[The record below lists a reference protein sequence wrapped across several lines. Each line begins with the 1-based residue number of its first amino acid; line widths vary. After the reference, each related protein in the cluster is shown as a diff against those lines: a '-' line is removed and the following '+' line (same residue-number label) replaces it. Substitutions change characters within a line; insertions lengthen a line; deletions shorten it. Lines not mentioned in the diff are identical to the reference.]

1 MLNEFL
7 EFKAYVTES
16 TSSTPRVQPKLLT
29 EKFNEAC
36 NLIGIEH
43 IMTVIARAF
52 IFSREGYNQGERISE
67 QVLKDTLELLHRW
80 TGFSDT
86 DARKRTDNPMLDK
99 WMKDNDV
106 EDSWLKEYWL
116 FQYDNGKVKKKT
128 KSSKEKLW
136 EKLENS
142 WNKKLNSPL
151 DYSANMITYKNVVA
165 NALEIGPLRKRYL
178 VVKKAEQVGKEVV
191 KDEKKRFKYLAD
203 ELKGQETT
211 DMKFMKLIATYLIK
225 QEYHPYGQK
234 EVWIQNAELAGW
246 DGMDDS
252 NKGSKT
258 WYPEDVIWNEQPVYT
273 RDVLQGS
280 YGKVFVNPDYLREYD
295 FHIID
300 VADADKYKG
309 THWVLEDR
317 GHGLKDCWNVI
328 K

>member
-211 DMKFMKLIATYLIK
+211 DMKFMKLITAYLIK
-225 QEYHPYGQK
+225 KEYHPEEQK

-246 DGMDDS
+246 EGQDDS

-258 WYPEDVIWNEQPVYT
+258 WYPEDVIWKEKPIYT
-273 RDVLQGS
+273 RDVMQGS